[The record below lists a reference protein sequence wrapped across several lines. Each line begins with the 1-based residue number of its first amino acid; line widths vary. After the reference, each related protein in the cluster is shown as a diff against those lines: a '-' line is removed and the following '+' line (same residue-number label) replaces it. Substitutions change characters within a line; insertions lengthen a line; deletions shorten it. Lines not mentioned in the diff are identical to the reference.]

1 MRRTRRGRSCP
12 NPAIALRPSGWLRRV
27 ECGHLRP
34 TPTTAERQCGSRSCS
49 CLDYLGFAE
58 VIVCQLIY
66 CALLAAAHAA
76 AAAGQGCPGRRRAL
90 KGEFQ
95 ATVRSATSTLPFVSG
110 LNSTPTRKMA
120 NPTPTVTHIPPYPT
134 LCTV

>member
-49 CLDYLGFAE
+49 CLDYLGIAE

-66 CALLAAAHAA
+66 YALLAAAHAA
-76 AAAGQGCPGRRRAL
+76 AAAGRAVPGRRRAL

-95 ATVRSATSTLPFVSG
+95 ATVRSATSTLPFVSA
-110 LNSTPTRKMA
+110 LNSTATSKIARPT
-120 NPTPTVTHIPPYPT
+120 TVVTSIVHDK
-134 LCTV
+134 L